1 MEMQVRISSP
11 NSIIYEMILKKI
23 GEIKETFSSKGVLF
37 DIIQNSSSDPWDNLN
52 IDEIA
57 VDSGVEDFAENH
69 DHYIYGVP
77 KRS

>member
-1 MEMQVRISSP
+1 MEMQVRINSP
-11 NSIIYEMILKKI
+11 DAFIYEMILKKI
-23 GEIKETFSSKGVLF
+23 GEIKETFSSKDVLF

-57 VDSGVEDFAENH
+57 VDSGIEDFAEH
-69 DHYIYGVP
+69 HAHYIYGVP